1 VGRGGEQRHA
11 VGEQQHRP
19 FEQQR
24 APDLECLAQAERAD
38 RVEEQLVRRRQ
49 LARRRVGTKLA
60 LQPARAEGWQ
70 HDAERRAR
78 RRWEQRVAE
87 ELDGTLQQTGRGVC
101 RGELD
106 EGRKES
112 EERGLLLLGRDS
124 AERDGTLLEHVDVQA
139 AAGVV
144 RESER
149 VTAARE

>member
-1 VGRGGEQRHA
+1 M
-11 VGEQQHRP
+11 
-19 FEQQR
+19 R
-24 APDLECLAQAERAD
+24 AKAAAEGAAD
-38 RVEEQLVRRRQ
+38 
-49 LARRRVGTKLA
+49 A
-60 LQPARAEGWQ
+60 ARAETRRSRELMTTADVKASRAEAARSEAEAAARAAEGRQ
-70 HDAERRAR
+70 HDAERRAQ